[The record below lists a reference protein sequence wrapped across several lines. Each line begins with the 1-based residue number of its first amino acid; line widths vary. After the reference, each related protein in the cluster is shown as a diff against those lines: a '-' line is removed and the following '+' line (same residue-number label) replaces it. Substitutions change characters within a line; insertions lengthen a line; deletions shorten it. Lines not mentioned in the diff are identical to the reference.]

1 MKCKSR
7 KKPIL
12 AGTLA
17 AAMAITGVTP
27 VLASPAPDGK
37 TNGQELASSM
47 GMDQQW
53 ENWKAD
59 WETLKTDWTQIS
71 LTPGSDESKLNFA
84 WYSQK
89 KTGNVENQET
99 SEEKTGADQ
108 TEEVALTEEA
118 DVLEVEEDEP
128 GTSSVQE
135 EQDGQAAVEEQQEEP
150 VEEVTGDNQQGE
162 QVVVEEPEQVQEE
175 TENEQTDEIAGMV
188 EELLGDE
195 AQTDAPKLI
204 IGEGRNMKN
213 AKAYI
218 ASQTDATTDT
228 VTGTEYL
235 SNKVTAENL
244 KANTIYYYSYQKDD
258 GTYSEPEAYTTKG
271 TDKFSFIFV
280 GDPQIG
286 SSNEL
291 KGTDTAEF
299 YEAQSDSVRSDAFN
313 WEATL
318 NAAMAKTN
326 EQASFVVSAGDQ
338 IQTTKKKSPNK
349 SADKS
354 EIEYTGYLSPDVL
367 KSLPGATTVGN
378 HDADNANYTYHF
390 NTPNSSELGSNGI
403 VGGDYYFTYGDAL
416 FMMLNTQDTNVAEH
430 KQFIEQAVAENPSC
444 TWRIVTLHQDIYGS
458 AEHSN
463 EPEITNLRYQ
473 LVPYFEANDVD
484 VVLTGHDHAYS
495 RSQLLKGGVKTT
507 EYSDDEFDEAL
518 DRDMDAGENPETR
531 TEAPGNI
538 QADSTDEADQKYLGY
553 LNEVMDKNAVEK
565 TDKEV
570 AVNPEG
576 LLYMTANSSS
586 GSKYYDLVP
595 RMQSYIA
602 SRWQEDVPTYSVID
616 LTKDTFTI
624 RTYRTD
630 NDEQIDKT
638 FTIKKTK
645 KVSVSKTSAK
655 IATQTYTGKALKP
668 AFEVTLNGKTLREGI
683 DYTTTYSNNVNTGKA
698 KVVIQG
704 RAGYSGTKTV
714 YFQIVPKKVSM
725 KSVKSSAKSS
735 VSVSYAKASGNV
747 SGYEITYATN
757 SKFKSAKSVRT
768 KNTSYILKSIKRNT
782 TCYVK
787 VRAYKT
793 IDGKRAYGA
802 YSSAS
807 KVKVK

>member
-7 KKPIL
+7 KKQIL

-17 AAMAITGVTP
+17 TAMVMTGGTP

-37 TNGQELASSM
+37 TNGQELATSM

-53 ENWKAD
+53 ENWKAE

-84 WYSQK
+84 WYSKK
-89 KTGNVENQET
+89 KTGNAENQET
-99 SEEKTGADQ
+99 TEEKAGADQ
-108 TEEVALTEEA
+108 TEDVALTEEA
-118 DVLEVEEDEP
+118 DVFEENES

-135 EQDGQAAVEEQQEEP
+135 EQ
-150 VEEVTGDNQQGE
+150 
-162 QVVVEEPEQVQEE
+162 VVVEEPQQVQEE

-271 TDKFSFIFV
+271 TDNFSFIFV

-299 YEAQSDSVRSDAFN
+299 YAAQSDSVRSDAFN

-318 NAAMAKTN
+318 NAAMEKTN

-367 KSLPGATTVGN
+367 KSLPVATTVGN

-430 KQFIEQAVAENPSC
+430 KQFIEQAVAENPDC

-495 RSQLLKGGVKTT
+495 CSQLLKGGVKTT

-518 DRDMDAGENPETR
+518 ERDLDAGENPETR

-538 QADSTDEADQKYLGY
+538 QENSADEADQKYLAY

-576 LLYMTANSSS
+576 ILYMTANSSS

-595 RMQSYIA
+595 RMQSYIS

-645 KVSVSKTSAK
+645 KVSLAKASAK
-655 IATQTYTGKALKP
+655 ISAQTYTGKAIKP
-668 AFEVTLNGKTLREGI
+668 ACKVTLSGKTLREGI
-683 DYTTTYSNNVNTGKA
+683 DYMATYSNNVNTGKA

-704 RAGYSGTKTV
+704 KAGYSGTKTV
-714 YFQIVPKKVSM
+714 YFQIVPKKVSV
-725 KSVKSSAKSS
+725 KSVKSAAKTS
-735 VSVSYAKASGNV
+735 VNVSYAKVSGNV
-747 SGYEITYATN
+747 SGYEITYASN
-757 SKFKSAKSVRT
+757 SAFKDAKTVRT
-768 KNTSYILKSIKRNT
+768 KNTSYTIKSLKSNT

-787 VRAYKT
+787 VRAFKT

-802 YSSAS
+802 YSNVS

>member
-7 KKPIL
+7 KKQIV

-17 AAMAITGVTP
+17 AAMVMTGVTP
-27 VLASPAPDGK
+27 ILASPAPDGK
-37 TNGQELASSM
+37 TNGQELAASM

-53 ENWKAD
+53 ENWKAE
-59 WETLKTDWTQIS
+59 WETLKIDWTQIS

-84 WYSQK
+84 WYSKK
-89 KTGNVENQET
+89 KTGNPESQET
-99 SEEKTGADQ
+99 QEEKAGAGQ
-108 TEEVALTEEA
+108 TEEV
-118 DVLEVEEDEP
+118 EVEA
-128 GTSSVQE
+128 E
-135 EQDGQAAVEEQQEEP
+135 ESEAEGIP
-150 VEEVTGDNQQGE
+150 VEEE
-162 QVVVEEPEQVQEE
+162 QEIQVEESEA
-175 TENEQTDEIAGMV
+175 EQTDEIAGMI

-195 AQTDAPKLI
+195 AQADAPKLI

-213 AKAYI
+213 ARAYI
-218 ASQTDATTDT
+218 ASQTEATTDT

-235 SNKVTAENL
+235 SNKVTADNL
-244 KANTIYYYSYQKDD
+244 KPNTVYYYSYQKDD

-271 TDKFSFIFV
+271 TDQFSFIFV

-299 YEAQSDSVRSDAFN
+299 YAAQSDSVRSDAFN

-367 KSLPGATTVGN
+367 KSLPVATTVGN

-430 KQFIEQAVAENPSC
+430 KQFIEQAVAENPDC

-518 DRDMDAGENPETR
+518 ERDMDAGENPETR
-531 TEAPGNI
+531 TQAPGNI

-576 LLYMTANSSS
+576 ILYMTANSSS

-630 NDEQIDKT
+630 NDEQIDQT
-638 FTIKKTK
+638 FTIKKTE
-645 KVSVSKTSAK
+645 KVSVAKVSAK
-655 IATQTYTGKALKP
+655 IPTQTYTGKAIKP
-668 AFEVTLNGKTLREGI
+668 ACKVTLNGKTLREGI
-683 DYTTTYSNNVNTGKA
+683 DYTVAYSNNVNTGKA
-698 KVVIQG
+698 KAVIQG
-704 RAGYSGTKTV
+704 KAGYSGTKNV
-714 YFQIVPKKVSM
+714 YFQIVPKKVTM

-757 SKFKSAKSVRT
+757 SAFKDAKTIRT
-768 KNTSYILKSIKRNT
+768 KNTSYTLKSIKSNA

-787 VRAYKT
+787 VRAFKT

-802 YSSAS
+802 YSSVS

>member
-7 KKPIL
+7 KKQIL

-17 AAMAITGVTP
+17 TAMVMTGVTP

-37 TNGQELASSM
+37 TNGQELAASM

-53 ENWKAD
+53 ENWKAE

-89 KTGNVENQET
+89 KTGNAENEVT
-99 SEEKTGADQ
+99 TGEKAGADQ
-108 TEEVALTEEA
+108 TEEVALTEEE
-118 DVLEVEEDEP
+118 DVLEVEENES
-128 GTSSVQE
+128 GTSSVQK
-135 EQDGQAAVEEQQEEP
+135 G
-150 VEEVTGDNQQGE
+150 
-162 QVVVEEPEQVQEE
+162 QVVVEEPQQVQED
-175 TENEQTDEIAGMV
+175 TENEQTGEIAGMV

-195 AQTDAPKLI
+195 AQADAPKLI

-213 AKAYI
+213 ARAYI

-235 SNKVTAENL
+235 SNKVTADNL
-244 KANTIYYYSYQKDD
+244 KQNTVYYYSYQKDD
-258 GTYSEPEAYTTKG
+258 GTYAEPETYTTKG
-271 TDKFSFIFV
+271 TDQFSFIFV

-299 YEAQSDSVRSDAFN
+299 YAAQSDSVRSDAFN

-367 KSLPGATTVGN
+367 KSLPVATTVGN

-430 KQFIEQAVAENPSC
+430 KQFIEQAVAENPDC

-518 DRDMDAGENPETR
+518 ERDLDAGENPETR
-531 TEAPGNI
+531 TQAPGNI
-538 QADSTDEADQKYLGY
+538 QENSADEADQKYLAY

-576 LLYMTANSSS
+576 ILYMTANSSS

-630 NDEQIDKT
+630 NDEQIDQT

-645 KVSVSKTSAK
+645 KVSVAKTSAK
-655 IATQTYTGKALKP
+655 ISAQAYTGKEIKP
-668 AFEVTLNGKTLREGI
+668 ACKVTLNGKTLRNGI
-683 DYTTTYSNNVNTGKA
+683 DYTITYSNNVNTGKA
-698 KVVIQG
+698 KVVIRG
-704 RAGYSGTKTV
+704 KAGYSGTKTV
-714 YFQIVPKKVSM
+714 YFQIVPKKITM
-725 KSVKSSAKSS
+725 KSVKSAAKAS
-735 VSVSYAKASGNV
+735 VNVSYAKASGNV
-747 SGYEITYATN
+747 SGYEITYDTN
-757 SKFKSAKSVRT
+757 SKFKGAKSVRT
-768 KNTSYILKSIKRNT
+768 KNTSYTLKSIKRNT

-802 YSSAS
+802 YNSVS